1 MSDFEIQYA
10 AHTATCTFLLDSEGI
25 CRRIVVVPSASAK
38 RSRDAARAASRCVGA
53 QYVASLDPTLSGMLS
68 DMPKVGISMLFAR
81 TDERGKISL
90 VRTGH
95 VTRFERHVEEDPFI
109 EEERPS
115 VVATSAPPL
124 SPSIAP
130 TQRLPRPT
138 MPPHVTD
145 IYDQQLV
152 DDRTMPVRQSDWR
165 SLRSNAATQE
175 ARYSEPPTLRTPP
188 PPPMPVGPPP
198 RIARSPGEHIPRTR
212 SEVVP
217 RGAPQPQVELP
228 AKPAIRRRG

>member
-10 AHTATCTFLLDSEGI
+10 AHTATCTFLLDSDGV
-25 CRRIVVVPSASAK
+25 CRRIVMVPSANAS
-38 RSRDAARAASRCVGA
+38 RSREASRAASRCVGA

-81 TDERGKISL
+81 TDERGRISL

-95 VTRFERHVEEDPFI
+95 VTRFERYVEDPFV
-109 EEERPS
+109 EVEDRPS

-124 SPSIAP
+124 SSSIAP
-130 TQRLPRPT
+130 TLRMSRQT
-138 MPPHVTD
+138 IPPDMDPYEEHD
-145 IYDQQLV
+145 FS
-152 DDRTMPVRQSDWR
+152 DDRTLARPLAQSDFR
-165 SLRSNAATQE
+165 ALRPIPAAAT
-175 ARYSEPPTLRTPP
+175 SEPATMRAPGPP
-188 PPPMPVGPPP
+188 PPPP
-198 RIARSPGEHIPRTR
+198 RVARSPGEQVVRTR

-217 RGAPQPQVELP
+217 RPNGTSPLLDHA